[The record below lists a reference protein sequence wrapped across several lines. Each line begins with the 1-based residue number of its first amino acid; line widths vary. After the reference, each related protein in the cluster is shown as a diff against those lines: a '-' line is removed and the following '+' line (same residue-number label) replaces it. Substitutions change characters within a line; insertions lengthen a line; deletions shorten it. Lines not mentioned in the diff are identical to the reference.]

1 MDTEKSVGTLL
12 REARLAKGI
21 SLSEAEHGTSI
32 RARYLEALEKD
43 EYDKTPGEVFMKGML
58 RNYGT
63 YLGLN
68 GPELVQLYKERAAG
82 ATKEAVKSSGIRE
95 VDKVQLN
102 IQLKNPRDIGSGTG
116 RMELPSLP
124 KVDMKQIIAGVGVLL
139 VLLGGYFAIPKAMDY
154 FKNMPQP
161 IAQETK
167 QNVKQAKPAVAL
179 DKVQVAMEA
188 TGDCWLEVQAD
199 GKEIFAGMMRAKD
212 KQTFEAKDKLIV
224 KYGNIGVMKL
234 EVNGE
239 AVDLQ
244 GEHGVQVKTYSVQN
258 ASGEAVKPAKP
269 GNAKA
274 EETKP
279 AAREQAKQPEAV
291 AKPAAKSEPTPAP
304 ATTQTV
310 ASPET
315 VPVAEKTNEATTDTT
330 NQASAAAKAEATTKA
345 TTPAAASPQAKQ

>member
-304 ATTQTV
+304 AATQTV

>member
-167 QNVKQAKPAVAL
+167 QNVKQAKPAVVL

>member
-82 ATKEAVKSSGIRE
+82 ATKEAVKSSGIRD

-124 KVDMKQIIAGVGVLL
+124 KVDMKQVIAGVGVLL

>member
-124 KVDMKQIIAGVGVLL
+124 KVDMKQVIAGVGVLL

-291 AKPAAKSEPTPAP
+291 AKPAAKSEPAPAP
-304 ATTQTV
+304 AATQTV

>member
-124 KVDMKQIIAGVGVLL
+124 KVDMKQVIAGVGVLL

-258 ASGEAVKPAKP
+258 ASGEAVKPDNAKP
-269 GNAKA
+269 AV
-274 EETKP
+274 
-279 AAREQAKQPEAV
+279 REQAKQPEAV
-291 AKPAAKSEPTPAP
+291 ARPTTMSEPAP
-304 ATTQTV
+304 APAAPQAAPQAV
-310 ASPET
+310 ASSEPEPAAAT
-315 VPVAEKTNEATTDTT
+315 TNEATTDTT

>member
-124 KVDMKQIIAGVGVLL
+124 KVDMKQVIAGVGVLL

-239 AVDLQ
+239 VVDLQ